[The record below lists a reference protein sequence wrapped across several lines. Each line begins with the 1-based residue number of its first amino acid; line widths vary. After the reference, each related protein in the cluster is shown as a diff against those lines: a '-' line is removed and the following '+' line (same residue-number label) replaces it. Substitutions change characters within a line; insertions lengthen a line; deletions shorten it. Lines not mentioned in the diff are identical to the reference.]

1 MKTIFYLDISLC
13 LQRITTSA
21 HQDNFKAKIGVMF
34 TGTKVL
40 ARFFI
45 SGFFSKENFGAK
57 NWLFYKITQIGERT
71 NWSFQRHPFKG
82 LLYKN

>member
-34 TGTKVL
+34 TGTKFL

-45 SGFFSKENFGAK
+45 SGSDFCQSQFS
-57 NWLFYKITQIGERT
+57 
-71 NWSFQRHPFKG
+71 SF
-82 LLYKN
+82 L